1 MLGGLTTNMAAC
13 ILRPVCSRKRLL
25 RWLQCPA
32 GPGAHDLLKIQLSQT
47 MLQTR
52 SKRTTMLLPF
62 VKEFV
67 PLIDV
72 EDNVIHVCPPAGL
85 VDMALN
91 PTVKSKLAAKDK
103 RGPQTQ

>member
-1 MLGGLTTNMAAC
+1 
-13 ILRPVCSRKRLL
+13 
-25 RWLQCPA
+25 
-32 GPGAHDLLKIQLSQT
+32 
-47 MLQTR
+47 
-52 SKRTTMLLPF
+52 MLLPF

-72 EDNVIHVCPPAGL
+72 EDNVIHVCLPAGL

-91 PTVKSKLAAKDK
+91 PTVKSKMASKDK